1 MRSPMVLACSFGTTT
16 ESHSVHSLPNARYF
30 AQAPG
35 SEKHTKGIERLA
47 KQFRNRSIAPKPDRS
62 FQISTAIA
70 PATKLVVV
78 EIAGMI
84 FPAIFFTV
92 FRSTGAMP

>member
-1 MRSPMVLACSFGTTT
+1 MVLACSSVTTT
-16 ESHSVHSLPNARYF
+16 ASHSVHSFPNARYF
-30 AQAPG
+30 AHAPG
-35 SEKHTKGIERLA
+35 SEKQTSGIDRFA
-47 KQFRNRSIAPKPDRS
+47 KQFRNRSIESKPDRTFS
-62 FQISTAIA
+62 SSTAIA

-92 FRSTGAMP
+92 FRSTGAIP